1 MCLSS
6 ENIENLIEG
15 IERFNI
21 KEGEPSV
28 FIDSEQ
34 SAALYITHSGSD
46 ESVGIQKF
54 GKAIV
59 RPKNHDKEQHYVGLV
74 LSKREEDP
82 SQNRLYGFYR
92 EKSKDNGLFREM
104 WLPFVTRVCMADV
117 GGPKNN
123 LQFTWTSQM
132 NARLFCGD
140 RNRKQHFSE
149 LVDVS
154 TVDADRWQD
163 TKIYA
168 LFRNEWGMSAVCI
181 YTIGDIDKIFT
192 NSPFKG
198 YTKAEMD
205 RPRTCVDDSTKLPVE
220 TLKKIEKTSEME
232 QLVHPVGNSG
242 LLLFNHQSYTH
253 IQIDGSPN
261 RRTSHHTVIF
271 LSLNNGG
278 IHKVLHNKNDTFLIA
293 EFRPFNYT
301 EQISFILHPSSKKL
315 YVNNGSQLVQLD
327 VADCSQ
333 YGDTCQDCM
342 LSRDPY
348 CGWDGTQCIRDTNG
362 IWHDAATGN
371 LAICQEHAEKEA
383 AMNRLDL
390 PHDPPVRIFLKEQ
403 PDTVLAVGKTYLNTY
418 IKNQKKNQRRMR
430 LENCNSD
437 DCSYNITLAHLMEDA
452 NQLFV
457 CGTTDDETVCC
468 NSNLAEQSPIC
479 KDIKDI
485 SSFNINEGDLSALA
499 ESEQSTDLYITR
511 SGSDGSV
518 ESVGI
523 HKFGKARVGP
533 KNHHKE
539 QHYVGLVLS
548 KREED
553 PSQNRVYGFYK
564 EKTEDTGLFSEMWL
578 PFVTQVCMTDVGG
591 PKNNLQFTWT
601 SQMNARLFCGDQERK
616 QHFSELVDVSTVDA
630 DRWQDTKI
638 YALFRNEWGMSAVCV
653 YTIEDIN
660 KIFENSPFNGYKKDQ
675 MDRPRTCAPD
685 SSKLSVD
692 TLKKIEKISEM
703 EQLVHPVGNPGLLFF
718 NHHNY
723 THIQVD
729 SKPNSRSSNQNVI
742 FLSLN
747 NGGIHKVL
755 QNESHTFVIAE
766 YQPFKQKAHV
776 LSIIL
781 QSTFKK
787 LYVNN
792 GSQLVQLDV
801 ADCSQYGDTCQ
812 DCMLSRDPYCGWDG
826 TQCIRET
833 KGSWHDAA
841 TGDLSVCN
849 EHNASN
855 YTGDPV
861 PVPRYSKYFLQCPVS
876 SRHAQYSWQHDE
888 NSTACSSV
896 KEQCL
901 YLIDNMD
908 SECKG
913 TYKCISQEMGYSK
926 VLVQYELQVE
936 NDAKTQQYRQL
947 WPNKAE
953 GRKTSPVI
961 WVCVM
966 MALIK
971 SLSF

>member
-1 MCLSS
+1 MSLAAYLLFLLLCSRIEANFASS
-6 ENIENLIEG
+6 PRI
-15 IERFNI
+15 
-21 KEGEPSV
+21 
-28 FIDSEQ
+28 
-34 SAALYITHSGSD
+34 
-46 ESVGIQKF
+46 
-54 GKAIV
+54 
-59 RPKNHDKEQHYVGLV
+59 
-74 LSKREEDP
+74 
-82 SQNRLYGFYR
+82 
-92 EKSKDNGLFREM
+92 
-104 WLPFVTRVCMADV
+104 
-117 GGPKNN
+117 
-123 LQFTWTSQM
+123 
-132 NARLFCGD
+132 
-140 RNRKQHFSE
+140 
-149 LVDVS
+149 
-154 TVDADRWQD
+154 
-163 TKIYA
+163 
-168 LFRNEWGMSAVCI
+168 
-181 YTIGDIDKIFT
+181 IFT
-192 NSPFKG
+192 
-198 YTKAEMD
+198 
-205 RPRTCVDDSTKLPVE
+205 
-220 TLKKIEKTSEME
+220 
-232 QLVHPVGNSG
+232 
-242 LLLFNHQSYTH
+242 
-253 IQIDGSPN
+253 
-261 RRTSHHTVIF
+261 
-271 LSLNNGG
+271 
-278 IHKVLHNKNDTFLIA
+278 
-293 EFRPFNYT
+293 
-301 EQISFILHPSSKKL
+301 
-315 YVNNGSQLVQLD
+315 
-327 VADCSQ
+327 
-333 YGDTCQDCM
+333 
-342 LSRDPY
+342 
-348 CGWDGTQCIRDTNG
+348 
-362 IWHDAATGN
+362 
-371 LAICQEHAEKEA
+371 EKET
-383 AMNRLDL
+383 AMKRFSL
-390 PHDPPVRIFLKEQ
+390 PQDPPVQILLEEQ
-403 PDTVLAVGKTYLNTY
+403 PDTALAVGKTYLNTY
-418 IKNQKKNQRRMR
+418 NFQNQNKNQRRMR
-430 LENCNSD
+430 LENCNSE

-468 NSNLAEQSPIC
+468 NLNLAEQSPIC

-499 ESEQSTDLYITR
+499 E
-511 SGSDGSV
+511 
-518 ESVGI
+518 
-523 HKFGKARVGP
+523 
-533 KNHHKE
+533 

-548 KREED
+548 KRED

-660 KIFENSPFNGYKKDQ
+660 KIFENSPFNGYTKDQ

-685 SSKLSVD
+685 SSKLPVD
-692 TLKKIEKISEM
+692 TLKKIEKTSEM

-787 LYVNN
+787 LYVND

-826 TQCIRET
+826 TQCIRDT
-833 KGSWHDAA
+833 KGSWRDAA
-841 TGDLSVCN
+841 TGDLSICN
-849 EHNASN
+849 KHNASN
-855 YTGDPV
+855 YKGDPV

-876 SRHAQYSWQHDE
+876 SRHAQYSWQHHE
-888 NSTACSSV
+888 NSTACSSG

-936 NDAKTQQYRQL
+936 NDAKTQQYKQL

-953 GRKTSPVI
+953 GRKTSLVI
-961 WVCVM
+961 WVCLM

>member
-1 MCLSS
+1 MLFCYFEKAMTRFSLPHDPPVQILLEDQSDTVLAAGQSYLNTYNFQNHKTSHKFMQWEKCNSISSEHDCSYNITLVHRKKDANQLFVCGTDGNERVCCNTDLTVEAPMCLPS
-6 ENIENLIEG
+6 ENIADLIES

-54 GKAIV
+54 GKAGV
-59 RPKNHDKEQHYVGLV
+59 GPKNHDKEQHYVGLV

-82 SQNRLYGFYR
+82 SQNRVYGFYR

-163 TKIYA
+163 
-168 LFRNEWGMSAVCI
+168 R
-181 YTIGDIDKIFT
+181 
-192 NSPFKG
+192 
-198 YTKAEMD
+198 
-205 RPRTCVDDSTKLPVE
+205 
-220 TLKKIEKTSEME
+220 
-232 QLVHPVGNSG
+232 
-242 LLLFNHQSYTH
+242 
-253 IQIDGSPN
+253 
-261 RRTSHHTVIF
+261 
-271 LSLNNGG
+271 
-278 IHKVLHNKNDTFLIA
+278 
-293 EFRPFNYT
+293 
-301 EQISFILHPSSKKL
+301 
-315 YVNNGSQLVQLD
+315 
-327 VADCSQ
+327 
-333 YGDTCQDCM
+333 
-342 LSRDPY
+342 
-348 CGWDGTQCIRDTNG
+348 
-362 IWHDAATGN
+362 
-371 LAICQEHAEKEA
+371 
-383 AMNRLDL
+383 
-390 PHDPPVRIFLKEQ
+390 
-403 PDTVLAVGKTYLNTY
+403 
-418 IKNQKKNQRRMR
+418 
-430 LENCNSD
+430 
-437 DCSYNITLAHLMEDA
+437 
-452 NQLFV
+452 
-457 CGTTDDETVCC
+457 
-468 NSNLAEQSPIC
+468 
-479 KDIKDI
+479 
-485 SSFNINEGDLSALA
+485 
-499 ESEQSTDLYITR
+499 
-511 SGSDGSV
+511 
-518 ESVGI
+518 
-523 HKFGKARVGP
+523 
-533 KNHHKE
+533 
-539 QHYVGLVLS
+539 
-548 KREED
+548 
-553 PSQNRVYGFYK
+553 
-564 EKTEDTGLFSEMWL
+564 
-578 PFVTQVCMTDVGG
+578 
-591 PKNNLQFTWT
+591 
-601 SQMNARLFCGDQERK
+601 
-616 QHFSELVDVSTVDA
+616 
-630 DRWQDTKI
+630 KI

-660 KIFENSPFNGYKKDQ
+660 KIFENSPFNGYTKDQ

-685 SSKLSVD
+685 SSKLPVD
-692 TLKKIEKISEM
+692 TLKKIEKTSEM

-787 LYVNN
+787 LYVND

-826 TQCIRET
+826 TQCIRDT
-833 KGSWHDAA
+833 KGSWRDAA
-841 TGDLSVCN
+841 TGDLSICN
-849 EHNASN
+849 KHNASN
-855 YTGDPV
+855 YKGDPV

-876 SRHAQYSWQHDE
+876 SRHAQYSWQHHE
-888 NSTACSSV
+888 NSTACSSG

-936 NDAKTQQYRQL
+936 NDAKTQQYKQL

-953 GRKTSPVI
+953 GRKTSLVI
-961 WVCVM
+961 WVCLM

>member
-1 MCLSS
+1 MQWEKCNSISSEHDCSYNITLVHRKKDANQLFVCGTDGNERVCCNMDLTVEAPMCLPS
-6 ENIENLIEG
+6 ENIANLIEG

-34 SAALYITHSGSD
+34 SAALYITRSGSD
-46 ESVGIQKF
+46 ESVGIHKF
-54 GKAIV
+54 GKARV
-59 RPKNHDKEQHYVGLV
+59 GPKNHDKEQHYVGLV

-82 SQNRLYGFYR
+82 SQNRVYGFYR
-92 EKSKDNGLFREM
+92 EKSKDNGLFSEM

-205 RPRTCVDDSTKLPVE
+205 RPRMCVDDSTKLPVE

-301 EQISFILHPSSKKL
+301 EQISFILHPASKKL
-315 YVNNGSQLVQLD
+315 YVNDGSQLVQLD

-348 CGWDGTQCIRDTNG
+348 CVWDGT
-362 IWHDAATGN
+362 H
-371 LAICQEHAEKEA
+371 
-383 AMNRLDL
+383 
-390 PHDPPVRIFLKEQ
+390 
-403 PDTVLAVGKTYLNTY
+403 
-418 IKNQKKNQRRMR
+418 
-430 LENCNSD
+430 
-437 DCSYNITLAHLMEDA
+437 
-452 NQLFV
+452 
-457 CGTTDDETVCC
+457 
-468 NSNLAEQSPIC
+468 
-479 KDIKDI
+479 
-485 SSFNINEGDLSALA
+485 
-499 ESEQSTDLYITR
+499 
-511 SGSDGSV
+511 
-518 ESVGI
+518 
-523 HKFGKARVGP
+523 
-533 KNHHKE
+533 
-539 QHYVGLVLS
+539 
-548 KREED
+548 
-553 PSQNRVYGFYK
+553 
-564 EKTEDTGLFSEMWL
+564 
-578 PFVTQVCMTDVGG
+578 
-591 PKNNLQFTWT
+591 
-601 SQMNARLFCGDQERK
+601 
-616 QHFSELVDVSTVDA
+616 
-630 DRWQDTKI
+630 
-638 YALFRNEWGMSAVCV
+638 
-653 YTIEDIN
+653 
-660 KIFENSPFNGYKKDQ
+660 
-675 MDRPRTCAPD
+675 
-685 SSKLSVD
+685 
-692 TLKKIEKISEM
+692 
-703 EQLVHPVGNPGLLFF
+703 
-718 NHHNY
+718 
-723 THIQVD
+723 
-729 SKPNSRSSNQNVI
+729 
-742 FLSLN
+742 
-747 NGGIHKVL
+747 
-755 QNESHTFVIAE
+755 
-766 YQPFKQKAHV
+766 
-776 LSIIL
+776 
-781 QSTFKK
+781 
-787 LYVNN
+787 
-792 GSQLVQLDV
+792 
-801 ADCSQYGDTCQ
+801 
-812 DCMLSRDPYCGWDG
+812 
-826 TQCIRET
+826 CIRET
-833 KGSWHDAA
+833 KGSWRDAA

-855 YTGDPV
+855 YKGDPV

-876 SRHAQYSWQHDE
+876 SRHAQYSWQHHE
-888 NSTACSSV
+888 NSTACSSG

-908 SECKG
+908 NECKG

-936 NDAKTQQYRQL
+936 NDAKTQQYKQH

-961 WVCVM
+961 WVCLM